1 VTALRQRRTGPVG
14 RGFTLIELL
23 VTLALVGL
31 VALTALPLYE
41 VTMTRI
47 KESELRAALRS
58 LRGAIDAYKSAVD
71 QGLVKVDAGNSG
83 YPPSLQTLVD
93 GVDAGLT
100 DAKTLSGG
108 QDLTK
113 RMVFLR
119 RIPRDPFFADPNAPA
134 EATWLLRAYAS
145 PPDNPRPGAD
155 VFDVLSTSTRL
166 GLNGT
171 AYNTW

>member
-1 VTALRQRRTGPVG
+1 VILRGR

-31 VALTALPLYE
+31 VAMTALPLYE

-47 KESELRAALRS
+47 KESELRAGLRS
-58 LRGAIDAYKSAVD
+58 LRGAIDAYKLAVD
-71 QGLVKVDAGNSG
+71 QGLVKAETGASG
-83 YPPSLQTLVD
+83 YPPTLRVLVD

-100 DAKTLSGG
+100 DAKTVTGG
-108 QDLTK
+108 KDQTK
-113 RMVFLR
+113 RLVFLR
-119 RIPRDPFFADPNAPA
+119 RLPRDPFFPDPNAAP
-134 EATWLLRAYAS
+134 EATWQLRAYAS
-145 PPDNPRPGAD
+145 PPDSPAAGDD
-155 VFDVLSTSTRL
+155 VFDVLSTSTRI